1 MQVMEAILPAGGLN
15 LSDIGGSIKQEGR
28 QSRSYDPPHP
38 ELLHPDMHESLPLD
52 FRVHKPSPLTMRT
65 HKLFLSLNKLG
76 FSVTCSQ
83 KSHSQ

>member
-15 LSDIGGSIKQEGR
+15 LSDIGGSIKEEGR
-28 QSRSYDPPHP
+28 QSRSYDPPP
-38 ELLHPDMHESLPLD
+38 KLLHPDTQESLPLD
-52 FRVHKPSPLTMRT
+52 FRVHEPSPLTMRT

-83 KSHSQ
+83 KPHSQ